1 MTEHELRVCFGL
13 VWKFIERERKMREHV
28 FRAEPGKL
36 RSKVRECDDAAQA
49 LVAMKDFAKQHV
61 EESPEQ
67 VELFD
72 VPERGG
78 Y

>member
-1 MTEHELRVCFGL
+1 MTEHELRALYGL
-13 VWKFIERERKMREHV
+13 AFRFFEAERKWREHV
-28 FRAEPGKL
+28 FPPGHPQRNAKLAGLDTALRA
-36 RSKVRECDDAAQA
+36 VT
-49 LVAMKDFAKQHV
+49 AMKDFAKQHV

>member
-1 MTEHELRVCFGL
+1 MTEHELRKLFEL
-13 VWKFIERERKMREHV
+13 AYRFFEAERKWRQHV
-28 FRAEPGKL
+28 FPPGHPQRNAKLGQLDTALRA
-36 RSKVRECDDAAQA
+36 VT
-49 LVAMKDFAKQHV
+49 AMKDFAKQHV